1 MHNELNMTPN
11 LPTALNGAVH
21 ELPQTAHKVV
31 LYSAG
36 SGAPLLL
43 IHSVNAVASAAE
55 VRPLFDHYR
64 ANRCVYALDLPG
76 YGLSDRRDQ
85 AYTVRVMTDAIVA
98 AAQWIRAQHGGAA
111 LDAMAVSLS
120 CEFLARAAADNPGL
134 FKSLTLVSPT
144 GFQGGQEL
152 REATGQTRYKPALDK
167 FLRGPGWG
175 GFLFRQLTRPAVI
188 RYFLERTWG
197 SKQIDEP
204 LWAYNCLSARQ
215 PNAEF
220 APLAFLSGILFS
232 TDIHTVYGQLT
243 LPALVIHGTRG
254 DFTNYKNLNIVSS
267 QPNWQV
273 QVLQTGAMPYFE
285 VPQAYFACQDAFVA
299 AHP

>member
-1 MHNELNMTPN
+1 MPPN
-11 LPTALNGAVH
+11 LPPALDGAVH
-21 ELPQTAHKVV
+21 ELPKTGHKVV
-31 LYSAG
+31 VYSAG

-43 IHSVNAVASAAE
+43 IHSINAVASAAE
-55 VRPLFDHYR
+55 VRPLFEHYR

-98 AAQWIRAQHGGAA
+98 AAQWIQARHGGVP
-111 LDAMAVSLS
+111 LDAVAVSLS
-120 CEFLARAAADNPGL
+120 CEFLARVAAGNPSM

-144 GFQGGQEL
+144 GFRGGEEL
-152 REATGQTRYKPALDK
+152 REAAGQTRYKPALDK

-175 GFLFRQLTRPAVI
+175 GFLFKQLTRPSVI

-197 SKQIDEP
+197 RKQIDEP
-204 LWAYNCLSARQ
+204 LWAYNCISARQ

-243 LPALVIHGTRG
+243 LPVLVVHGTRG
-254 DFTNYKNLNIVSS
+254 DFTDYKMLNIVSS

-273 QVLQTGAMPYFE
+273 LVLETGAMPYFE
-285 VPQAYFACQDAFVA
+285 VPQAYFARQDTFFAE
-299 AHP
+299 HP

>member
-1 MHNELNMTPN
+1 MTPN
-11 LPTALNGAVH
+11 LPTALDGAVH
-21 ELPQTAHKVV
+21 ELPQTSSKVV
-31 LYSAG
+31 VYTAG

-43 IHSVNAVASAAE
+43 IHSINAVASAAE

-64 ANRCVYALDLPG
+64 GSRCVYALDLPG
-76 YGLSDRRDQ
+76 YGLSDRSDR
-85 AYTVRVMTDAIVA
+85 AYTVQVMTEVIVK
-98 AAQWIRAQHGGAA
+98 AAQWIQARHDGAS
-111 LDAMAVSLS
+111 LDAIAVSLS
-120 CEFLARAAADNPGL
+120 SEFLARAAVGHPSL

-152 REATGQTRYKPALDK
+152 REAPGQTRYKPGLDK

-175 GFLFRQLTRPAVI
+175 GFLFKQLTRPAVI

-197 SKQIDEP
+197 SKAIDEQ
-204 LWAYNCLSARQ
+204 LWAYNCLTARQ
-215 PNAEF
+215 PNAEC

-232 TDIHTVYGQLT
+232 TDIHNVYGKLT
-243 LPALVIHGTRG
+243 LPVLVVHGTRG
-254 DFTNYKNLNIVSS
+254 DFTDYKNLNIVSS

-285 VPQAYFACQDAFVA
+285 VLPAYATIQDAFFD

>member
-1 MHNELNMTPN
+1 MPPN
-11 LPTALNGAVH
+11 LPAALDGAVH
-21 ELPQTAHKVV
+21 TLPHSSSKMV

-43 IHSVNAVASAAE
+43 IHSINAVASAAE
-55 VRPLFDHYR
+55 VRPLFEHYR
-64 ANRCVYALDLPG
+64 GSRCVYALDLPG
-76 YGLSDRRDQ
+76 YGLSDRTDL
-85 AYTVRVMTDAIVA
+85 AYTVRVMTEAIVA
-98 AAQWIRAQHGGAA
+98 AAQWVQARHGGVA
-111 LDAMAVSLS
+111 LDAVAVSLS
-120 CEFLARAAADNPGL
+120 CEFLARAAVEHPHL
-134 FKSLTLVSPT
+134 FRSLTLVSPT
-144 GFQGGQEL
+144 GFQGGQEF
-152 REATGQTRYKPALDK
+152 REAAGQTRYKPGLDK

-197 SKQIDEP
+197 AKQIDET

-215 PNAEF
+215 PNAEC

-232 TDIHTVYGQLT
+232 TDIHSVYGQLT
-243 LPALVIHGTRG
+243 LPVLVVHGTRG
-254 DFTNYKNLNIVSS
+254 DFTNYKNLNIFSS

-285 VPQAYFACQDAFVA
+285 APQAYIAFQDAFWQA
-299 AHP
+299 IPG

>member
-1 MHNELNMTPN
+1 MTPN
-11 LPTALNGAVH
+11 LPNALNGAVH
-21 ELPQTAHKVV
+21 ELRPTPNKLV

-36 SGAPLLL
+36 TGAPLLL

-55 VRPLFDHYR
+55 VRPLFDHYQ

-85 AYTVRVMTDAIVA
+85 AYTVGVMTDAIVA
-98 AAQWIRAQHGGAA
+98 AARWIQARHGGSA
-111 LDAMAVSLS
+111 LDAVAVSLS
-120 CEFLARAAADNPGL
+120 SEFLARAVVGNPGL
-134 FKSLTLVSPT
+134 FKSLTLISPT

-152 REATGQTRYKPALDK
+152 REAAGQTRYKPALDK

-197 SKQIDEP
+197 GKQIDEP
-204 LWAYNCLSARQ
+204 LWAYNCLTARQ
-215 PNAEF
+215 PNAEC

-232 TDIHTVYGQLT
+232 TDIHTVYGRLT
-243 LPALVIHGTRG
+243 LPVLVVHGTRG
-254 DFTNYKNLNIVSS
+254 DFTDYKNLNIVSS

-285 VPQAYFACQDAFVA
+285 EPQAYFARQDAFWA
-299 AHP
+299 TRP

>member
-1 MHNELNMTPN
+1 MPQN
-11 LPTALNGAVH
+11 LPPALDGAVH
-21 ELPQTAHKVV
+21 ELPKTAHKVV
-31 LYSAG
+31 VYSAG

-43 IHSVNAVASAAE
+43 IHSINAVASAAE
-55 VRPLFDHYR
+55 VRPLFEHYR

-76 YGLSDRRDQ
+76 YGLSDRRVQ

-98 AAQWIRAQHGGAA
+98 AAQWIQARHGGVP
-111 LDAMAVSLS
+111 LDAVAVSLS
-120 CEFLARAAADNPGL
+120 SEFLARVSAGNPGM

-144 GFQGGQEL
+144 GFRGGEEL
-152 REATGQTRYKPALDK
+152 REPAGQTRYKPALDK

-175 GFLFRQLTRPAVI
+175 GFLFKQLTRPSVI

-197 SKQIDEP
+197 RKQIDEP
-204 LWAYNCLSARQ
+204 LWAYNCISARQ
-215 PNAEF
+215 PNAEC

-243 LPALVIHGTRG
+243 LPVLVVHGTRG
-254 DFTNYKNLNIVSS
+254 DFTDYKMLNIVSS

-273 QVLQTGAMPYFE
+273 LVLEAGAMPYFE
-285 VPQAYFACQDAFVA
+285 VQQAYFAKQDTFLA